1 MIKKANKFI
10 LLYHT
15 AAKDDIAKRP
25 KAAKMFCGGKMAL
38 HFQQKREHLQAI
50 LPRDVHFDERTLTFL
65 HHKLSKYCSKY
76 HFHQFEALYN
86 LTSLVRK
93 TQL

>member
-15 AAKDDIAKRP
+15 AAKD
-25 KAAKMFCGGKMAL
+25 AKMFCGGKMDL

-65 HHKLSKYCSKY
+65 HRIDNIDLRNSASGRT
-76 HFHQFEALYN
+76 AR
-86 LTSLVRK
+86 VRIISDAK
-93 TQL
+93 R

>member
-1 MIKKANKFI
+1 MIKKQTNSSYYI
-10 LLYHT
+10 IQP

-65 HHKLSKYCSKY
+65 HRIDNIDLRNSASGRT
-76 HFHQFEALYN
+76 AR
-86 LTSLVRK
+86 VRTIIRCK
-93 TQL
+93 R